1 MPHAHHLDEETA
13 RIAALAY
20 DAGYV
25 IKSLESFREDLG
37 SAIATRMMRTL
48 SNKYMWQTASF
59 TVHDFPREALLSLP
73 EGLKTQDSPNLLQ
86 YNADSMAQV

>member
-1 MPHAHHLDEETA
+1 
-13 RIAALAY
+13 
-20 DAGYV
+20 V

-37 SAIATRMMRTL
+37 SAISTRMRTP

-73 EGLKTQDSPNLLQ
+73 EGLKTRDSPN
-86 YNADSMAQV
+86 